1 MWRDDA
7 CNDGYDGSKE
17 VKKMAQEKKSKR
29 PKKSPSENPKGLE
42 PSKSILENK
51 LLRLVAFSAIG
62 AVSVILVTQQIGS
75 LSESES
81 ISEIGLILGIITG
94 IVPMTL
100 YQLKEV
106 QRKDSVDKHMPVF
119 LLALLSSVQS
129 GTNLIK
135 AIEQSASR
143 NLGALTPPLKNL
155 KANMSWGMPQDE
167 AFAHF
172 SDATGTRIS
181 KRVTVLLEM
190 ALKIGGDIAENLEM
204 IQKHVSEMQNI
215 EKSRKSQL
223 APYTYTIYISYA
235 VFLAVAVLL
244 ITSFFTEIEKVQVSL
259 IEQGN
264 SGSGGLFGS
273 LADMDVGLMET
284 ALFNMAI
291 IEAVFGGLA
300 AGKIGAGSYVA
311 GIKHV
316 VAMIVIAIIAFNV
329 I

>member
-1 MWRDDA
+1 
-7 CNDGYDGSKE
+7 
-17 VKKMAQEKKSKR
+17 MAQEKKPRKPKSER
-29 PKKSPSENPKGLE
+29 PIPKGLV

-51 LLRLVAFSAIG
+51 VLRIAAFSIIG
-62 AVSVILVTQQIGS
+62 AVGVIFATQQIGAIT
-75 LSESES
+75 ESAS
-81 ISEIGLILGIITG
+81 ISEIGLIFGIITG
-94 IVPMTL
+94 IVPVTL

-106 QRKDSVDKHMPVF
+106 QRRDSVDKHMPVF

-129 GTNLIK
+129 GANLIK
-135 AIEQSASR
+135 AIEQTANR

-155 KANMSWGMPQDE
+155 KANISWGMPMDE

-172 SDATGTRIS
+172 SDSTGTRIS

-204 IQKHVSEMQNI
+204 IQKHVTEMQNI
-215 EKSRKSQL
+215 EKNRKSQL

-244 ITSFFTEIEKVQVSL
+244 VTSFFTEIEKVQVSL
-259 IEQGN
+259 IEG
-264 SGSGGLFGS
+264 GGAKDGLFGS
-273 LADMDVGLMET
+273 LADMDVGLMES

>member
-1 MWRDDA
+1 
-7 CNDGYDGSKE
+7 
-17 VKKMAQEKKSKR
+17 MAQEKKPRKPR
-29 PKKSPSENPKGLE
+29 SESSIPKGLV

-51 LLRLVAFSAIG
+51 ILRIVAFSIIG
-62 AVSVILVTQQIGS
+62 AIVVIFVTQQIGAI
-75 LSESES
+75 SESES
-81 ISEIGLILGIITG
+81 ISEIGLIFGIITG
-94 IVPMTL
+94 IVPVTL

-106 QRKDSVDKHMPVF
+106 QRRDSIDKHMPVF

-129 GTNLIK
+129 GANLIK
-135 AIEQSASR
+135 AIEQTANR

-155 KANMSWGMPQDE
+155 KANISWGMPMDE

-172 SDATGTRIS
+172 ADSTGTRIS

-204 IQKHVSEMQNI
+204 IQKHVTEMQNI
-215 EKSRKSQL
+215 EKNRKSQL

-244 ITSFFTEIEKVQVSL
+244 VTSFFTEIEKVQESL
-259 IEQGN
+259 IS
-264 SGSGGLFGS
+264 SGGASEGGLFGS
-273 LADMDVGLMET
+273 LADMDVGLMES

>member
-1 MWRDDA
+1 
-7 CNDGYDGSKE
+7 
-17 VKKMAQEKKSKR
+17 MAQEKKSK
-29 PKKSPSENPKGLE
+29 KSKREIPKGLK
-42 PSKSILENK
+42 PSKSILQNK
-51 LLRLVAFSAIG
+51 ILRIVMF
-62 AVSVILVTQQIGS
+62 SVIGMISVIFMSQTIGELS
-75 LSESES
+75 GSESVQ
-81 ISEIGLILGIITG
+81 EIGLIFGVITG
-94 IVPMTL
+94 IVPITL

-106 QRKDSVDKHMPVF
+106 QRRDSVDKHMPVF

-129 GTNLIK
+129 GSNLIK
-135 AIEQSASR
+135 AIEQTASR

-155 KANMSWGMPQDE
+155 KANVTWGMPMDE
-167 AFAHF
+167 AFEHF
-172 SDATGTRIS
+172 ADATGTRIS

-204 IQKHVSEMQNI
+204 IQKHVTEMQNI
-215 EKSRKSQL
+215 EKNRKSQL

-244 ITSFFTEIEKVQVSL
+244 ITSFFSEIEKVQASL
-259 IEQGN
+259 IEGGT

-273 LADMDVGLMET
+273 LADMDIGLMEN

-316 VAMIVIAIIAFNV
+316 VAMIVIAVIAFNIV
-329 I
+329 NL